1 MIAHKLAILP
11 LLVATYMFFI
21 CEKYGTILTIKF
33 YSKAKIRQ
41 PQSYIAL
48 RNLQNPYLEIQKNM
62 PQPYGQEGKKNVHVH
77 KDFKVKNIPYVNR
90 TFSTTSTPSKTP
102 K

>member
-11 LLVATYMFFI
+11 LLVVTYMFFI

-48 RNLQNPYLEIQKNM
+48 RNL
-62 PQPYGQEGKKNVHVH
+62 
-77 KDFKVKNIPYVNR
+77 
-90 TFSTTSTPSKTP
+90 
-102 K
+102 